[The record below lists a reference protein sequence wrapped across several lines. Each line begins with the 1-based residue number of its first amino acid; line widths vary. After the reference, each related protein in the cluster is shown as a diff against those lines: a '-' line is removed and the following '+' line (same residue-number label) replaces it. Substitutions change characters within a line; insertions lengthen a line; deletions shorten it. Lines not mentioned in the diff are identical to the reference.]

1 MLTLTSA
8 AAITAVAL
16 IVPLVIHTLRVPI
29 PEISGQ
35 IVVGVIVGP
44 QALWWVRVDPPAQ
57 VL

>member
-44 QALWWVRVDPPAQ
+44 QALRLGRGPTRRRRC
-57 VL
+57 